1 MSATGLITTLQ
12 SNLLPPRRRREVL
25 LLAGHSVREDADK
38 IGWLPWQF
46 YESKDASGEL
56 VAVCRDGE
64 LVGYCAFS
72 VNPVGRE
79 AKIVQTWVRRDA
91 RQIEH
96 GRALMG
102 RVARCAGDR
111 GAAWLTCWVAED
123 LEAMRFWPAVGFRR
137 IARRLGRGD
146 ALQMSRL
153 RRLTQFCRATRGP
166 AKQENPTWQTPE
178 KTTGPLS
185 W

>member
-1 MSATGLITTLQ
+1 M
-12 SNLLPPRRRREVL
+12 
-25 LLAGHSVREDADK
+25 

-46 YESKDASGEL
+46 YEAKDARGEL

-64 LVGYCAFS
+64 LVGFCAFS
-72 VNPVGRE
+72 VNQVGRE
-79 AKIVQTWVRRDA
+79 AKIIQTWVRRDA

-137 IARRLGRGD
+137 IARRLGKGD
-146 ALQMSRL
+146 VLQFSRL

-166 AKQENPTWQTPE
+166 AKLEAVQCPIPE
-178 KTTGPLS
+178 KIIVPQSSL
-185 W
+185 